1 MLREEVKIQK
11 SEFRAKKQL
20 SVYPGL
26 PERESRE
33 LGIDN
38 WELVIDNW

>member
-1 MLREEVKIQK
+1 MLREEVKSQN
-11 SEFRAKKQL
+11 SEVRAKKQL

-26 PERESRE
+26 PDRESRE

-38 WELVIDNW
+38 WELVIGDW